1 MIKVLHC
8 ADIHLD
14 APFVGGGGIK
24 SEMRK
29 QELFA
34 TFSKMTEYVKL
45 NGIDLV
51 IISGD
56 LFESEN
62 VTRGTAE
69 LLYREFA
76 SNKECVF
83 VISPGNHDPYT
94 PDGIYGKVKFPS
106 NVYIFDRPEL
116 SFFDFPS
123 LGARV
128 YGYAFVKSEMEE
140 NPFKGFTVDDGERI
154 NILCAH
160 GDLNVPGS
168 KNCPVSTDDIKNSGF
183 DYIGLGH
190 IHAGSEIQ
198 RAKNTYF
205 AYSGCLEGRDFGE
218 CGKKGA
224 VYCEFDKKDGVF
236 EAKFKRLRFSK
247 RHYEIEKINIS
258 GALSIADVLPAVKS
272 VIEEK
277 EYKRDTLLRVVLEGD
292 VSPELVISQGAFAS
306 VSDELFYFEI
316 LNKTRPIFDME
327 KLENDPTVRGAFYN
341 ELKPMLD
348 CDDEKMKDLAYA
360 ALKYGLSALGG
371 NNVIDF

>member
-34 TFSKMTEYVKL
+34 TFSKMTEYVKV

-76 SNKECVF
+76 ANKDCIF
-83 VISPGNHDPYT
+83 VIAPGNHDPYT
-94 PDGIYGKVKFPS
+94 PDGVYGMVRFPS
-106 NVYIFDRPEL
+106 NVYIFDRPEI
-116 SFFDFPS
+116 SSFDFPK
-123 LGARV
+123 LGVRV
-128 YGYAFVKSEMEE
+128 YGYAFVKKEMEE
-140 NPFKGFTVDDGERI
+140 NPFRSFSVENNDRI

-160 GDLNVPGS
+160 GDLNSPDS
-168 KNCPVSTDDIKNSGF
+168 KSCPISIDDIKNSGF

-190 IHAGSEIQ
+190 IHAGSDVQ
-198 RAKNTYF
+198 RARNTYF
-205 AYSGCLEGRDFGE
+205 AYAGCLEGRDFGE

-224 VYCEFDKKDGVF
+224 VYCEFDKKEGVL
-236 EAKFKRLRFSK
+236 EAKFKKLRFSK
-247 RHYEIEKINIS
+247 RRFEIEKINIS
-258 GALSIADVLPAVKS
+258 GATSIADVLPAVKS

-306 VSDELFYFEI
+306 VSEELFYFEVV
-316 LNKTRPIFDME
+316 NKTRPLFDIE

-341 ELKPMLD
+341 ELKAMLESG
-348 CDDEKMKDLAYA
+348 DEKTAELAYA

-371 NNVIDF
+371 SNVIDF